1 MTHDNNTHVSGNES
15 LQKNF
20 ETNGRMLFDKKTQWL
35 TDKGDGSES
44 ECRDRGTWLDL
55 FCPDDACLR
64 DEERINVPMFC
75 SNPEAVKD
83 PWLDI
88 FCPAGSC
95 EITEAT
101 NLP

>member
-1 MTHDNNTHVSGNES
+1 MTHDNNS
-15 LQKNF
+15 KAF
-20 ETNGRMLFDKKTQWL
+20 ETG
-35 TDKGDGSES
+35 
-44 ECRDRGTWLDL
+44 CRDRGAWLDL

-75 SNPEAVKD
+75 SAPETVKD

-95 EITEAT
+95 EIIEAT